1 MPVVKVPD
9 QILAGSG
16 HPQLPEVI
24 DPKVYLEPFFEWL
37 EQSAPNGVVRS
48 VRLRLT
54 WLNAPSFTESGIVN
68 YGELGP
74 SLPDSDKSLKL
85 AFHPLHKLM
94 LTGQLALYQSNERHN
109 PDPLALGK
117 FPFNPDTKNVLEIK
131 IFRSTSQIELTFL
144 PGQEKWL
151 ISPHYAATSNLLYG
165 IPIKGDVPIVKPMIL
180 LGLSKHQS
188 GLVT

>member
-1 MPVVKVPD
+1 MPIVKVPD
-9 QILAGSG
+9 ENLVGSS

-24 DPKVYLEPFFEWL
+24 DPKVYLKPFFEWL
-37 EQSAPNGVVRS
+37 QPPTPNGVVRS
-48 VRLRLT
+48 VWLRLA

-74 SLPDSDKSLKL
+74 SLDSDKSLKL

-109 PDPLALGK
+109 PDPKALGI
-117 FPFNPDTKNVLEIK
+117 FPFDPDTKNVLEIR
-131 IFRSTSQIELTFL
+131 IFRPTSQIELTFL

-165 IPIKGDVPIVKPMIL
+165 IPTEGDVPIVKPMIL
-180 LGLSKHQS
+180 LSLSKHQFE
-188 GLVT
+188 V